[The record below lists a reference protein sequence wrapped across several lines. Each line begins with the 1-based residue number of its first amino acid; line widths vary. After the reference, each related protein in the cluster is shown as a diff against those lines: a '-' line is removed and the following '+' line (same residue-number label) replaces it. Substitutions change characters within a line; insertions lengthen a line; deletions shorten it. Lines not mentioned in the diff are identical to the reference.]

1 MSKRMKKILLFA
13 ILCLM
18 SIGTWADNPT
28 DYFSVSELKLMPGGD
43 AGYVD
48 ITLHGSQIY
57 TGYQMDIELPIGMS
71 VATTDKGALRVSRIT
86 TMWPKSVDPDT
97 DEEYYSHALSFGYGD
112 IGKRVLR
119 VMCTSSESKSFTKK
133 EGVMF
138 RVFLKANIYTKAGK
152 ADIRITNAV
161 LTATDA
167 TLSSTWDVHPEDAS
181 FKTVTVDTP
190 ATLPINIT
198 SANKWSTA
206 LVPFSASVPEGMRAF
221 TCGGFTGEEQK
232 YLVLNEVKSF
242 TAYQPYL
249 FYANDGFV
257 GSVSGNLEESLYPE
271 TSIVNADSYLRS
283 SLEPIEIS
291 EGYILQNQGSIDGA
305 MFYTIFNETFTLPEG
320 KCWLIRP
327 ADEGFAKCIG
337 FYFAN
342 DVTGIGNVSV
352 NTKPSNDNL
361 YTLDGKLVKS
371 PIVGNIYIKDGKK
384 VLKLK

>member
-1 MSKRMKKILLFA
+1 MRMKKILLFA

-71 VATTDKGALRVSRIT
+71 VATTDKGVLRVSRIT
-86 TMWPKSVDPDT
+86 TMWPKSTDPDT
-97 DEEYYSHALSFGYGD
+97 GEEYYSHALSFGYGD

-133 EGVMF
+133 DGVMF

-161 LTATDA
+161 LTATNA
-167 TLSSTWDVHPEDAS
+167 SLTNTWDVHPEDAS
-181 FKTVTVDTP
+181 FKTVIVDTP

-221 TCGGFTGEEQK
+221 SCGGFTGEEER
-232 YLVLNEVKSF
+232 YLVLNEVKDF

-249 FYANDGFV
+249 LYAKDGFT
-257 GSVSGNLEESLYPE
+257 GSVSGYLEESLYPE
-271 TSIVNADSYLRS
+271 TSTVNADSYLRS
-283 SLEPIEIS
+283 SLEPIDIS

-327 ADEGFAKCIG
+327 AKEGMTDAKCIG

-342 DVTGIGNVSV
+342 DVTNIGNISV
-352 NTKPSNDNL
+352 NKKQTNGNL

-371 PIVGNIYIKDGKK
+371 PTVGNIYIKDGKK
-384 VLKLK
+384 VFKLK

>member
-1 MSKRMKKILLFA
+1 
-13 ILCLM
+13 M

-71 VATTDKGALRVSRIT
+71 VATTDKGVLRVSRIT

-97 DEEYYSHALSFGYGD
+97 GEEYYSHALSFGYGD

-161 LTATDA
+161 LTATNA
-167 TLSSTWDVHPEDAS
+167 SLTNTWDVHPEDAS

-221 TCGGFTGEEQK
+221 SCGGFTGEEER
-232 YLVLNEVKSF
+232 YLVLNEVKDF

-249 FYANDGFV
+249 LYAKDGFT
-257 GSVSGNLEESLYPE
+257 GSVNGNLEESLYPE
-271 TSIVNADSYLRS
+271 TSTVNADSYLRS

-327 ADEGFAKCIG
+327 ADEGFSKCVG

-342 DVTGIGNVSV
+342 DVVTGIGNVKE
-352 NTKPSNDNL
+352 NTKPNNDNL